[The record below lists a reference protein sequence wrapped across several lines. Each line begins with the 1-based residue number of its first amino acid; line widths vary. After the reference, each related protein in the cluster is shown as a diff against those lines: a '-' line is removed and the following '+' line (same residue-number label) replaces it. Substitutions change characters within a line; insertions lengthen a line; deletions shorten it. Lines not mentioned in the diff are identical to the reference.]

1 MFLVRSKD
9 CKDVPMS
16 VEKLKAIGIKNL
28 NSVLQNIVQNL
39 VDSIPK
45 QISLCKQNKSAIT
58 RY

>member
-39 VDSIPK
+39 VESIPK
-45 QISLCKQNKSAIT
+45 KILL
-58 RY
+58 Y